1 MQLRIEHLDRFA
13 GLAETF
19 VWVKENGADQPGTSE
34 RLAAQHLGKL
44 CFF

>member
-1 MQLRIEHLDRFA
+1 MQLSVENLDLFA

-19 VWVKENGADQPGTSE
+19 VWVKEYRANHRETSE

>member
-1 MQLRIEHLDRFA
+1 MQLGVEHLDLFA

-19 VWVKENGADQPGTSE
+19 VWVEENGANHRGTSE
-34 RLAAQHLGKL
+34 RLSAQHLGKL

>member
-1 MQLRIEHLDRFA
+1 MQLSVELLDWFA
-13 GLAETF
+13 GLAEAF
-19 VWVKENGADQPGTSE
+19 VWVKENGANQRGTSE

>member
-1 MQLRIEHLDRFA
+1 MQVGIELLDLLA
-13 GLAETF
+13 GLAKTF
-19 VWVKENGADQPGTSE
+19 VWVKENGANQRGTSE